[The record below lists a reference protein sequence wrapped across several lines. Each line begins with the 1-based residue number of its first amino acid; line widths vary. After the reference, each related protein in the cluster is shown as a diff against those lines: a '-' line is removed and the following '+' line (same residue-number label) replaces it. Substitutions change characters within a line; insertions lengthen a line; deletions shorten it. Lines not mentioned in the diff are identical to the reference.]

1 MHIPNIAHL
10 VQHLEDSIN
19 HQFIPALTGRDN
31 ISEVQRDLFALP
43 TRLGGLGI
51 AKPTRAADVAF
62 AASEKVNT
70 PIVACVTKRLL
81 SMYCLV
87 KLCVNRI

>member
-62 AASEKVNT
+62 AASEKVNEYSYRCMCNKET
-70 PIVACVTKRLL
+70 F
-81 SMYCLV
+81 
-87 KLCVNRI
+87 VNVLFSQVMC